1 MFLGL
6 LVLITALS
14 ISAVA
19 IYYSVA
25 GLVAIFAAAAIP
37 IMIMGSVL
45 EIGKLVTAVWLHKYW
60 HEATWWLKSYLVVA
74 VVVLMFITSMGI
86 FGFLSK
92 AHIEQTAQAEQS
104 VQEIIQI
111 EEQILR
117 EQSVIERANLAI
129 KSLRTQGSGR
139 DQEIQEQID
148 LEQQRIDT
156 AYERIEPT
164 IDEQRQIIE
173 QRQQLREQRV
183 SEIEVQIQTAR
194 QGLDDLTTA
203 LANNDVRQAQA
214 IAGTRV
220 DGSLG
225 PGTERAIAAFRQR
238 QQAALQPLQERLE
251 QVRTEVDALEQSARD
266 EIARLRQFAEQQ
278 IQDSNTLIARLRSQ
292 IGTENTNTVQEQV
305 QQQQDV
311 IDEANVTVDSLVERK
326 FELETAYRILE
337 AEVGPVKYLAEFV
350 YGDTANED
358 LLEEA
363 VRWVIV
369 VIIFVFDP
377 LAVLLLI
384 ASQQTFQIHKQS
396 RLKKEEPVV
405 EELVEELVDEELQ
418 EVVEELQEDPVIEE
432 EPLEPEP
439 VEFVNPVSV
448 ANAYKSKKKISLE
461 STEESSPQ
469 LENEVELPVA
479 PKLSLEE
486 QRKLEYQKKEQSEE
500 FNNDKEAWKH
510 DHPDQTLKMYKTLY
524 INGKID
530 KLPWEQYR
538 QNSEQSNDS
547 LFSKLQQRT
556 QRDDD

>member
-1 MFLGL
+1 MFLGF

-45 EIGKLVTAVWLHKYW
+45 EIGKLVTAVWLHRYW
-60 HEATWWLKSYLVVA
+60 REATWWLKSYLTVA

-104 VQEIIQI
+104 VQEIVQI

-117 EQSVIERANLAI
+117 EQSVIERTNLAI
-129 KSLRTQGSGR
+129 ESLRTQGSSR

-148 LEQQRIDT
+148 LEQQRINT
-156 AYERIEPT
+156 AYERIEPALE
-164 IDEQRQIIE
+164 EQRQIVE
-173 QRQQLREQRV
+173 QRQKLREQRI
-183 SEIEVQIQTAR
+183 SEIEAEIQPAR
-194 QGLDDLTTA
+194 QGLDNLNTA
-203 LANNDVRQAQA
+203 LANNDISQAQA

-220 DGSLG
+220 DGTLG
-225 PGTERAIAAFRQR
+225 PGTERAIAEYRQR
-238 QQAALQPLQERLE
+238 QRAVIDPLQEQLE
-251 QVRTEVDALEQSARD
+251 QIRTEVDTLEQAARD

-278 IQDSNTLIARLRSQ
+278 IQDSNTLITRLRSQ
-292 IGTENTNTVQEQV
+292 IGTENTDIVQEQI
-305 QQQQDV
+305 QQQQAV
-311 IDEANVTVDSLVERK
+311 IDQATLTVDSLIERK

-384 ASQQTFQIHKQS
+384 ASQQTFEIHKKTRTS
-396 RLKKEEPVV
+396 KKEESIV
-405 EELVEELVDEELQ
+405 EEIQ
-418 EVVEELQEDPVIEE
+418 EAVQETV
-432 EPLEPEP
+432 P

-448 ANAYKSKKKISLE
+448 ANAYKSKKKVSLE
-461 STEESSPQ
+461 STEELSPQ
-469 LENEVELPVA
+469 PTNEVELPSPPV
-479 PKLSLEE
+479 LSLEE

-538 QNSEQSNDS
+538 QNSEQSNNS

>member
-1 MFLGL
+1 MFLGF

-25 GLVAIFAAAAIP
+25 GLVAIFAAASIP

-45 EIGKLVTAVWLHKYW
+45 EIGKLVTAVWLHRYW
-60 HEATWWLKSYLVVA
+60 HEATWWLKSYLTIA

-86 FGFLSK
+86 FGFLSR

-104 VQEIIQI
+104 VQEITQI

-129 KSLRTQGSGR
+129 ESLRSQGSNR

-156 AYERIEPT
+156 AYERIEPALE
-164 IDEQRQIIE
+164 EQRQIIE
-173 QRQQLREQRV
+173 QRQLLREQRIA
-183 SEIEVQIQTAR
+183 EIEAEIQTAR
-194 QGLDDLTTA
+194 QGLDNLNTA

-220 DGSLG
+220 DGALG
-225 PGTERAIAAFRQR
+225 PGTERAIAAFRER
-238 QQAALQPLQERLE
+238 QQAALDPLQERLGT
-251 QVRTEVDALEQSARD
+251 VRTEIDALEQAARD

-278 IQDSNTLIARLRSQ
+278 IQDSNSLIARLRSQ
-292 IGTENTNTVQEQV
+292 IGTENTDTVQEQV
-305 QQQQDV
+305 QEQQSIISQSNQ
-311 IDEANVTVDSLVERK
+311 AVDLLIERK

-350 YGDTANED
+350 YGDTADKD

-384 ASQQTFQIHKQS
+384 ASQQTFEIHKRS
-396 RLKKEEPVV
+396 RTKDQDTKAVIEPKQDVKQEAAIEIPEEQESIIES
-405 EELVEELVDEELQ
+405 EELISAPIEFV
-418 EVVEELQEDPVIEE
+418 DPVT
-432 EPLEPEP
+432 
-439 VEFVNPVSV
+439 VVNS
-448 ANAYKSKKKISLE
+448 YKSKKKTSLE
-461 STEESSPQ
+461 FTEE
-469 LENEVELPVA
+469 LKVTTDDVVEVDTV
-479 PKLSLEE
+479 LSLEE
-486 QRKLEYQKKEQSEE
+486 QRKLKYQQKEQSES
-500 FNNDKEAWKH
+500 FNNDKEAWKN

-530 KLPWEQYR
+530 KLPWEGYR
-538 QNSEQSNDS
+538 QNSEQSNNS
-547 LFSKLQQRT
+547 LFSKLQQRPH
-556 QRDDD
+556 RDDS

>member
-1 MFLGL
+1 MFLGF

-45 EIGKLVTAVWLHKYW
+45 EIGKLVTAVWLHRYW
-60 HEATWWLKSYLVVA
+60 QEATWWLKSYLTVA

-104 VQEIIQI
+104 VQEIVQI

-117 EQSVIERANLAI
+117 EQNVIERTNLAI
-129 KSLRTQGSGR
+129 ESLRTQGSSR

-148 LEQQRIDT
+148 LEQQRINT
-156 AYERIEPT
+156 AYERIEPALE
-164 IDEQRQIIE
+164 EQRQIVE
-173 QRQQLREQRV
+173 QRQQLREQRI
-183 SEIEVQIQTAR
+183 SEIEAEIQPAR
-194 QGLDDLTTA
+194 QGLDNLNTA
-203 LANNDVRQAQA
+203 LANNDISQAQA

-220 DGSLG
+220 DGTLG
-225 PGTERAIAAFRQR
+225 PGTERAIAEYR
-238 QQAALQPLQERLE
+238 QQQQSVIDPLQERLE
-251 QVRTEVDALEQSARD
+251 QIRTEVDTLEQAARD

-292 IGTENTNTVQEQV
+292 IGTENTDTVQEQV
-305 QQQQDV
+305 QQQQSV
-311 IDEANVTVDSLVERK
+311 IDQANLTVDSLIERK

-384 ASQQTFQIHKQS
+384 ASQQTFEIHKKTRTS
-396 RLKKEEPVV
+396 KKEESIV
-405 EELVEELVDEELQ
+405 EEIHEEPIVEEIHEEPI
-418 EVVEELQEDPVIEE
+418 VEEIHEEVQETV
-432 EPLEPEP
+432 P

-448 ANAYKSKKKISLE
+448 ANAYKSKKKVSLE
-461 STEESSPQ
+461 STEELSPQ
-469 LENEVELPVA
+469 PTNEVELPSPPV
-479 PKLSLEE
+479 LSLEE

-538 QNSEQSNDS
+538 QNSEQSTNS